1 MSRKSWRLQVA
12 KEVLARAQLQVSTLD
27 LWPPLETLIESIS
40 QLGVLTGP
48 AEKLI
53 LHESFKS
60 WYIRS

>member
-1 MSRKSWRLQVA
+1 LQVA

-27 LWPPLETLIESIS
+27 LWPLEILIESIS
-40 QLGVLTGP
+40 KLGVLTGP
-48 AEKLI
+48 AKKLI